1 MRKIN
6 VPRASSEQSREVID
20 EVLDDL
26 QALVDEFNQTLPF
39 ANEWAAINALHSDLT
54 DIVARVEASL
64 GVWEVTRKGVRVTT
78 IEVPAA
84 LKTPRSLRDQRCQG
98 SRQKT
103 KPCWLTGAVDP
114 SSSTSTKRMMMKNGS
129 NNGPLTRSCKGRLF
143 CYGLEDQSKSLS
155 CATI

>member
-20 EVLDDL
+20 DVLDDL

-54 DIVARVEASL
+54 DIVAKVEASL
-64 GVWEVTRKGVRVTT
+64 GVWEVTRKGARVTT
-78 IEVPAA
+78 IEVPAGFP

-98 SRQKT
+98 SRPKT
-103 KPCWLTGAVDP
+103 KPCRLTGAVDP
-114 SSSTSTKRMMMKNGS
+114 SS
-129 NNGPLTRSCKGRLF
+129 
-143 CYGLEDQSKSLS
+143 
-155 CATI
+155 AT

>member
-54 DIVARVEASL
+54 DIVAKVEASL

-78 IEVPAA
+78 IEVPAGFPVKEA
-84 LKTPRSLRDQRCQG
+84 EELARSAMSRLKAEDEAMPADWSCG
-98 SRQKT
+98 
-103 KPCWLTGAVDP
+103 PVECYVDDD
-114 SSSTSTKRMMMKNGS
+114 
-129 NNGPLTRSCKGRLF
+129 
-143 CYGLEDQSKSLS
+143 EDHERE
-155 CATI
+155 